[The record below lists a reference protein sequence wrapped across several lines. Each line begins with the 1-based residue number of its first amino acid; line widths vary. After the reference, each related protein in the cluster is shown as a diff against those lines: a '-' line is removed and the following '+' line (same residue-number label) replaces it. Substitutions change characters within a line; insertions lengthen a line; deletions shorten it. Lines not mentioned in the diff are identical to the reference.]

1 MRYVLSALY
10 IIRHCPDKNTVQNY
24 NYPSKRV
31 FFKKT
36 PSPGY
41 TLQLGEQGVFM
52 GKSRY
57 APREE
62 RGTPSDW
69 HSADIWLSVNSQPA
83 VLWLKVAILSGCICI
98 R

>member
-62 RGTPSDW
+62 RGTPSD
-69 HSADIWLSVNSQPA
+69 
-83 VLWLKVAILSGCICI
+83 
-98 R
+98 